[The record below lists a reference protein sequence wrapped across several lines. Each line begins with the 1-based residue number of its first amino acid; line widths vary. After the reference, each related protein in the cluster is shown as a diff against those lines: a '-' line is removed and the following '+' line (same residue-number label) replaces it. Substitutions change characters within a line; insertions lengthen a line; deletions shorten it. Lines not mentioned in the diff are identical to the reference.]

1 MSPAN
6 PSTPRFSRLRPRGR
20 LPITPAM
27 GGRHSRSRTSD
38 DAGFALVETIV
49 SAVVLLVIALA
60 TLAAVDR
67 AQSTSGFGKNRSVA
81 AALAEQDQ
89 ARLRGLPTASLSSY
103 RFNHASSRAV
113 NVNGLNYTVAST
125 VDWIRDS
132 TGGTQSCTSD
142 TSQAEYLKMTSTVSA
157 NAIKPV
163 TITSLDSAPLAYSSG
178 RGTLAVKVLDG
189 ADQPVTGLVV
199 NISGGVSAS
208 DSTNS
213 VGCAVFPLIP
223 AGTYHVTYQVSGWV
237 DELGTNAIDQT
248 KIVNAGATALLPLH
262 YDVAGALTMKFETN
276 LGTATAP
283 VMSPS
288 RGWTGSGYN
297 TGVPGGGLRPFPVVA
312 SAPMQPT
319 LALTNLYPF
328 RTVYQTFAG
337 RCTGANPETA
347 IPSTGWFAA
356 GGLGTDD
363 AVLVPPGNNSGVVTV
378 RQPALAVQARAGTAA
393 SWTIVTTAAN
403 GPVNVLITPKDTN
416 CVPATMGAIGTWTI
430 GTNPVQASGG
440 WVTKPSFDFGAPT
453 GVVSYD
459 PGVPFGKYDVCVD
472 AITGTGTSKLRRKGT
487 LSNVNVNDPAG
498 FNPGPVYIPTTGSTS
513 SQC

>member
-1 MSPAN
+1 
-6 PSTPRFSRLRPRGR
+6 
-20 LPITPAM
+20 M

-103 RFNHASSRAV
+103 RFNHASSRVV
-113 NVNGLNYTVAST
+113 NVNGLNYTVASA

-157 NAIKPV
+157 NAIKPI

-199 NISGGVSAS
+199 NISGGISAS

-223 AGTYHVTYQVSGWV
+223 AGTYHATYQVQSPDVWV
-237 DELGTNAIDQT
+237 DESGTNAIDAT

-262 YDVAGALTMKFETN
+262 YDRAGQLTVKFETN
-276 LGTATAP
+276 SGTATAP
-283 VMSPS
+283 VITPS
-288 RGWTGSGYN
+288 RGWTAGAFN
-297 TGVPGGGLRPFPVVA
+297 TGVPGGGLRPFSIATTATP
-312 SAPMQPT
+312 QPSI
-319 LALTNLYPF
+319 AMTNLYPF
-328 RTVYQTFAG
+328 RSVYQTFAG
-337 RCTGANPETA
+337 QCTSSSPENA
-347 IPSTGWFAA
+347 IPDAAWFSTG
-356 GGLGTDD
+356 GGLGD
-363 AVLVPPGNNSGVVTV
+363 AVIVPPGNTSGVVTV
-378 RQPALAVQARAGTAA
+378 RQPPIRAVVRNGSSGT
-393 SWTIVTTAAN
+393 SPVVAN
-403 GPVNVLITPKDTN
+403 ANVVLTPKDAACT
-416 CVPATMGAIGTWTI
+416 
-430 GTNPVQASGG
+430 
-440 WVTKPSFDFGAPT
+440 TKVKMSTDTLGRLNKGSFDFGAPFGT
-453 GVVSYD
+453 VPYD
-459 PGVPFGKYDVCVD
+459 PGVPFGKYDLCID
-472 AITGTGTSKLRRKGT
+472 AVISGNRRKYQT
-487 LSNVNVNDPAG
+487 ASASPVNVNNTAG
-498 FNPGPVYIPTTGSTS
+498 ITLADINLAAAPIGTVCT
-513 SQC
+513 